1 MDFVINEQILMITKV
16 RLHSQLTE
24 THNRDII
31 VVVILNVVLNDNCS
45 FIQYSIR
52 FYTVMDELSE
62 TSNLMLCF
70 CDYHPT
76 INKDIISIINENSNV
91 LYLEF

>member
-31 VVVILNVVLNDNCS
+31 VVVILNVVA
-45 FIQYSIR
+45 
-52 FYTVMDELSE
+52 
-62 TSNLMLCF
+62 
-70 CDYHPT
+70 
-76 INKDIISIINENSNV
+76 V
-91 LYLEF
+91 LYNILYGSTQSWMNFQKHPI